1 MVEGEEEQMT
11 EYMSYALCLA
21 ALLVSIELLWS
32 WRSSNYKAIALMAV
46 ALSALAVALKYVTA

>member
-1 MVEGEEEQMT
+1 MT